1 MYEHKTRHDSSD
13 AKVSRPARAPQGA
26 DLSAAGNRA
35 MRDVLAPRP
44 VQRWPDLDDLGGL
57 LGGGP
62 SMGNPTPDL
71 GGYMP
76 SLPSLPSM
84 PDLGGLLPS
93 MPSLPSMPDLPSMPS
108 MSQLNIPGVN
118 LNVDTDRGTASG
130 GFDFHNGTSGSASY
144 GPGGVDFAGQS
155 GDSSLGG
162 HASAANSWNVHGGTK
177 TRGGTSLGG
186 SLSDDHGAFAA
197 GAGLLGPGG
206 DRGSLGGTFG
216 RGGNSGFGS
225 YAGQFGN
232 LDLGF

>member
-1 MYEHKTRHDSSD
+1 MYEHKTRHDTSD
-13 AKVSRPARAPQGA
+13 AKASRPVRAPQGA
-26 DLSAAGNRA
+26 NLSAAGNRA

-62 SMGNPTPDL
+62 SMGDPTPDL

-93 MPSLPSMPDLPSMPS
+93 MPSMP
-108 MSQLNIPGVN
+108 QLNIPGVN

-130 GFDFHNGTSGSASY
+130 GIDFHDGTSGNASY
-144 GPGGVDFAGQS
+144 GPGGVDFSGQS
-155 GDSSLGG
+155 GNTSLGG
-162 HASAANSWNVHGGTK
+162 HASAANSWNVHGATK
-177 TRGGTSLGG
+177 TPGGTSLGG
-186 SLSDDHGAFAA
+186 ALSDDHGAFSGAA
-197 GAGLLGPGG
+197 NLVGAGG
-206 DRGSLGGTFG
+206 DVGSLGGTFG
-216 RGGNSGFGS
+216 RGATTGFGS
-225 YAGQFGN
+225 YAGQYGN

>member
-1 MYEHKTRHDSSD
+1 MYEHKTRHDSRDS
-13 AKVSRPARAPQGA
+13 KVSRPARAPQGA
-26 DLSAAGNRA
+26 DLSTAGNRA

-62 SMGNPTPDL
+62 SMGDPTPDL
-71 GGYMP
+71 GGYM
-76 SLPSLPSM
+76 PSLPSM

-108 MSQLNIPGVN
+108 MPELNIPGVN

-130 GFDFHNGTSGSASY
+130 GIDFHNGTSGNASY
-144 GPGGVDFAGQS
+144 GPGGVDFSGRS
-155 GDSSLGG
+155 GDTSLGG
-162 HASAANSWNVHGGTK
+162 HASAPNSWNVHGGTK
-177 TRGGTSLGG
+177 TPGGTSLGG
-186 SLSDDHGAFAA
+186 TLSDDHGAFSGAA
-197 GAGLLGPGG
+197 NLLGAGG

-216 RGGNSGFGS
+216 RSATTGFGS
-225 YAGQFGN
+225 YAGQYGN